1 MKSYGKIDSSWN
13 HARFRLLLED
23 ASKMCNE
30 LDQKLEIG
38 QDEDGNIC
46 IMQQAKNRPR
56 HIVACG
62 VSPQKIY
69 DNWKDTMSDQEIKT
83 RLKKE
88 FWDNVPYIQY
98 TIDEMIPRIYDYMVN
113 GIIEFGSLRFLSEG
127 RIQLGDAFSTTQ
139 QLVARHSKPFIL
151 GYHAKKRICIAPTSE
166 KSRFI
171 DPLSYIV
178 TKHGIWSVSDIHC
191 TRVVAVNLY
200 EPLAYGN
207 KRYDHYLKQDCNLV
221 IKLENAFED
230 AVKMPTRRDPHY
242 VILDQFGNISL
253 ESGKDRRVKCA
264 VISIKVNPSEFLDG
278 DVLLQDKIKE
288 MAEDT
293 FKQFNT
299 AMSNRDEKP

>member
-46 IMQQAKNRPR
+46 IIQQAKNRPH
-56 HIVACG
+56 HIFACG

-69 DNWKDTMSDQEIKT
+69 DNWKDTMSDQEIET

-88 FWDNVPYIQY
+88 FWDNVAYIHY
-98 TIDEMIPRIYDYMVN
+98 TIDEMVPRIYDCMVN

-127 RIQLGDAFSTTQ
+127 RLQLDYAFSTTQ

-151 GYHAKKRICIAPTSE
+151 GYTKKGIGIAPMSE
-166 KSRFI
+166 KSQFI

-178 TKHGIWSVSDIHC
+178 TKHGIWSISDIHC
-191 TRVVAVNLY
+191 IRVAAVNLY
-200 EPLAYGN
+200 EPLGYGN
-207 KRYDHYLKQDCNLV
+207 KRYDRYFKQDCNLV

-230 AVKMPTRRDPHY
+230 AVKMPTRRDPRY
-242 VILDQFGNISL
+242 VVLDQHGNVSL
-253 ESGKDRRVKCA
+253 EPGRDRCVKYP

-278 DVLLQDKIKE
+278 DVLLQDKIRD

-293 FKQFNT
+293 FKQFNV
-299 AMSNRDEKP
+299 AMSNRDEKS